1 MSKVIRL
8 EDSTYDEL
16 GRFGHW
22 SDTMDSIIRRLLEQ
36 VQKQKQMEATIAK
49 WSCLARPSHL
59 SESNLRE
66 ELQTTTLNHLLQ
78 NSRKNTTSFVTNA
91 KYYLV
96 RL

>member
-36 VQKQKQMEATIAK
+36 VQKQKQMEAAIAK
-49 WSCLARPSHL
+49 
-59 SESNLRE
+59 
-66 ELQTTTLNHLLQ
+66 
-78 NSRKNTTSFVTNA
+78 
-91 KYYLV
+91 
-96 RL
+96 

>member
-36 VQKQKQMEATIAK
+36 AQKQKQMEATIAK
-49 WSCLARPSHL
+49 
-59 SESNLRE
+59 
-66 ELQTTTLNHLLQ
+66 
-78 NSRKNTTSFVTNA
+78 
-91 KYYLV
+91 
-96 RL
+96 